1 MSVPTITKTFDLPKV
16 FQTYWGTKKVAEKK
30 ITEATVLSLFQEEKI
45 STSKGAELL
54 DIPIQ
59 DFMDL
64 LNEHGI
70 PLEGKRLVI
79 TPKKSTREESIQ
91 NLKAVMRRVHEQ
103 NKGVSEEEVIKDVE
117 QAVAKIRSE
126 EYAKQKQSS

>member
-1 MSVPTITKTFDLPKV
+1 MSVPTTTKTFDLPKV

-64 LNEHGI
+64 LNKHGI
-70 PLEGKRLVI
+70 PLDDETPEEMDEGLRNLQRLFK
-79 TPKKSTREESIQ
+79 TPKQ
-91 NLKAVMRRVHEQ
+91 NTKAV
-103 NKGVSEEEVIKDVE
+103 
-117 QAVAKIRSE
+117 
-126 EYAKQKQSS
+126 